1 MEKAVKELVNA
12 IDELASLPG
21 ICGRITEMVDDPD
34 STTKGL
40 AKVISQDPGLSVKLL
55 RIANSA
61 FYGRVKTVESIE
73 QALNVIGMQRLR
85 DIVLGTAAID
95 TFNGIPNELVSMEDF
110 WMHSIYCAIAS
121 RLLAKKIGN
130 KNAETIFIAGLLH
143 DIGQLVLF
151 HERPE
156 ESRQALLL
164 TIEDVNEPDTVE
176 AEQHIF
182 GFDHSQIGAALAEQ
196 WSLPDLLLN
205 SILHHHTPEKAKVFQ
220 QEVALVHIGNI
231 LACMAELDEIA
242 EDDVATIHASAWEVT
257 GLDASIIPEIM
268 HETQEQFSEVRKI
281 FLS

>member
-1 MEKAVKELVNA
+1 MEKAVQELVNA

-21 ICGRITEMVDDPD
+21 ICGRITEMVEDPD
-34 STTKGL
+34 STIKGL
-40 AKVISQDPGLSVKLL
+40 AKTISQDPGLSVKLL

-61 FYGRVKTVESIE
+61 FYGRVKTVETIE

-130 KNAETIFIAGLLH
+130 NNAETIFIAGLLH

-151 HERPE
+151 HEKPE

-164 TIEDVNEPDTVE
+164 TIEDVNEPDMVE

-182 GFDHSQIGAALAEQ
+182 GFDHCQIGAALAEQ

-205 SILHHHTPEKAKVFQ
+205 SILHHHTPEKAEVFH
-220 QEVALVHIGNI
+220 QEIALIHIGNI

-242 EDDVATIHASAWEVT
+242 EDDVASIHASAWEVT
-257 GLDASIIPEIM
+257 GLDANIIPEIM